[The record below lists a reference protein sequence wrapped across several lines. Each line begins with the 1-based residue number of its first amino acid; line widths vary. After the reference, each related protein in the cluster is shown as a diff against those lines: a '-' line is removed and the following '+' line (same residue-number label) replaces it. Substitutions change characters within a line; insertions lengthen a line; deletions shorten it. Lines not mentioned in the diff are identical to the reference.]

1 MPQPVTTFLR
11 HSLALKAAMA
21 ECLDK
26 PTPKAVHWFR
36 ACTRRIEATLQLLID
51 TADVPSLPK
60 RSKRL
65 RQSLRRIRR
74 AASGVRDLDV
84 HSELLATYKTIRH
97 AGDMEKKLSA
107 ARENKVK
114 KLQQHI
120 LKDQRDIHRALD
132 RIETILAPAADL
144 NLSGGSLVHAAQTS
158 LAPALRGLDPK
169 DDEDLHTIRK
179 ACKTARYIAEIG
191 SETSKAASS
200 LAKRLRNIQQTTGA
214 WHDCLTLL
222 NEAQNALPNDSPL
235 TQKLHAKA
243 GSLRRQAESKAGH
256 LLAIKV
262 SRPVRR
268 ASDVH

>member
-11 HSLALKAAMA
+11 YSLALKAALA
-21 ECLDK
+21 ECRDK
-26 PTPKAVHWFR
+26 PTPKAVHWLR
-36 ACTRRIEATLQLLID
+36 ASTRRIEATLQLLVD

-74 AASGVRDLDV
+74 AASRIRDLDV
-84 HSELLATYKTIRH
+84 HSELLATYKTIRD
-97 AGDMEKKLSA
+97 ADDMEKEFSA

-120 LKDQRDIHRALD
+120 RKDQRDIHRALD
-132 RIETILAPAADL
+132 RIEAILAPAADL
-144 NLSGGSLVHAAQTS
+144 NISGGSLVHAAQTS

-169 DDEDLHTIRK
+169 DDDDLHTIRK

-200 LAKRLRNIQQTTGA
+200 LAKHLQNIQQTTGA

-222 NEAQNALPNDSPL
+222 NEAQAGLPNDSLL
-235 TQKLHAKA
+235 TQKLHAKT

-262 SRPVRR
+262 SRPVRP

>member
-21 ECLDK
+21 ACLDQ
-26 PTPKAVHWFR
+26 PTFKAVHWLR
-36 ACTRRIEATLQLLID
+36 ASTRRIEATLQLLVD

-65 RQSLRRIRR
+65 RRSLQRIRR
-74 AASGVRDLDV
+74 AASKVRDLDV
-84 HSELLATYKTIRH
+84 HCELLATHKTISD
-97 AGDMEKKLSA
+97 ADDMGKKLSA

-120 LKDQRDIHRALD
+120 LEDERDIHRALD

-169 DDEDLHTIRK
+169 DDDDLHSIRK

-191 SETSKAASS
+191 SETSKSASR
-200 LAKRLRNIQQTTGA
+200 LAKRLHDIQQATGV
-214 WHDCLTLL
+214 WHDSLL
-222 NEAQNALPNDSPL
+222 LLSEAQASLPADSPL
-235 TQKLHAKA
+235 TEKLHATTRR
-243 GSLRRQAESKAGH
+243 LRRQAESKSVR
-256 LLAIKV
+256 LLAIKT
-262 SRPVRR
+262 SRSPRH